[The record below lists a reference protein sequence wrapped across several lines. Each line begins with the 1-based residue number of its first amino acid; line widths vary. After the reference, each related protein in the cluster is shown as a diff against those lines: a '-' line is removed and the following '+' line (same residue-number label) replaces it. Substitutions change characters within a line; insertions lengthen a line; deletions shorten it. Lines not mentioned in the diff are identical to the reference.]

1 MNMDPVSL
9 YALLMVAL
17 LLKHLVAD
25 LPLQTTYMALN
36 KGTYGHPGGLYHAAI
51 HGAGSLTVL
60 WFFSPYLSAH
70 LALFIIALEVVI
82 HYHIDFLK
90 MKYEKQANFSHL
102 VYDAQDP
109 QKVIGL
115 TITHMGYYYFFV
127 IDQALH
133 FATYIAMGWALIAFS

>member
-1 MNMDPVSL
+1 MDPVSL

-51 HGAGSLTVL
+51 HGAGSLAVM

-70 LALFIIALEVVI
+70 LVLLIIALEVVI

-90 MKYEKQANFSHL
+90 VNVDKLANTSFKPTHNSSENSKPILVAVTHKYYF
-102 VYDAQDP
+102 
-109 QKVIGL
+109 
-115 TITHMGYYYFFV
+115 YFFV